1 MKRNF
6 ILALVICLFCWSC
19 GGGGGGTS
27 SGSGSG
33 APSDTGPIPTAI
45 SDTPYAVSVAAT
57 QDTAH
62 YKAEDIVGNNT
73 FDYTI
78 NIDFTNQTA
87 QLSGGSV
94 LDYSSGSVTP
104 VTGVTVGNS
113 TYGVTV
119 TSTIAAKVRYNLT
132 GGLNGTLTVN
142 SSGEY
147 QLYLNGVEIRA
158 EDGPALDLESSQK
171 VFIVS
176 ASGTANTL
184 ADSDNR
190 ILTMKASVYGKGAM
204 IFSGDGTISVTGSYK
219 HGIFSND
226 YIRVNGGTLNVTVG
240 TKDAVRSVNAFIFDD
255 GNLTINATGTTTD
268 DESKGIKVEGKEGS
282 GVGKGYIVINGGH
295 ITVHSTGKAITA
307 GWDIDEDATT
317 VDTSDDPN
325 PDVIVNNG
333 IINITTT
340 VVPYENASGS
350 CSPEGIEAKS
360 DLTINNGYFVIN
372 STDDVLN
379 AGSSITINNGYIYGR
394 STYADAFDSNGPM
407 TINGGVIVAIGTIG
421 SGGQESSFDSDG
433 TFTINGGILVGIA
446 ANTRQPAVN
455 QNTVVLGS
463 LTSGTTMALWSN
475 DGTTAF
481 AFTIPQDY
489 ETLIISSPD
498 IASGKTYKV
507 YTGGTAYADNI
518 FNNCLYIGNLGYNG
532 GTAGSSLTTTSGVGI
547 TKIGGEYFP

>member
-1 MKRNF
+1 MFKNCRPSGFSANGLSCGREYNAIDILCQQLFSYLIQLKKLIQFILDIHFRYFYAFPVEKQRNKCLPEKSMKRNF

-190 ILTMKASVYGKGAM
+190 ILTMKASVYGKGTM
-204 IFSGDGTISVTGSYK
+204 IFSSAGTISVTGSYK

-226 YIRVNGGTLNVTVG
+226 YIRMNGGTLNVNVSA
-240 TKDAVRSVNAFIFDD
+240 KDAIRPVNAFIFDD

-268 DESKGIKVEGKEGS
+268 DESKASRLKVKKVLRVLEKGILLS
-282 GVGKGYIVINGGH
+282 
-295 ITVHSTGKAITA
+295 
-307 GWDIDEDATT
+307 T
-317 VDTSDDPN
+317 VD
-325 PDVIVNNG
+325 I
-333 IINITTT
+333 
-340 VVPYENASGS
+340 
-350 CSPEGIEAKS
+350 
-360 DLTINNGYFVIN
+360 
-372 STDDVLN
+372 
-379 AGSSITINNGYIYGR
+379 
-394 STYADAFDSNGPM
+394 
-407 TINGGVIVAIGTIG
+407 
-421 SGGQESSFDSDG
+421 
-433 TFTINGGILVGIA
+433 
-446 ANTRQPAVN
+446 
-455 QNTVVLGS
+455 
-463 LTSGTTMALWSN
+463 
-475 DGTTAF
+475 
-481 AFTIPQDY
+481 
-489 ETLIISSPD
+489 
-498 IASGKTYKV
+498 
-507 YTGGTAYADNI
+507 
-518 FNNCLYIGNLGYNG
+518 
-532 GTAGSSLTTTSGVGI
+532 
-547 TKIGGEYFP
+547 